1 MGRYGDFPHYSWMG
15 SFFSGGIVSM
25 LIWVLIIL
33 ALFYLAMKLFRALN
47 LDRTKQNRDNLD
59 SFEILKMRYA
69 RGEISHE
76 DYLTMKETLRQSG

>member
-1 MGRYGDFPHYSWMG
+1 
-15 SFFSGGIVSM
+15 M

-47 LDRTKQNRDNLD
+47 LEQTKQNRDNLD

>member
-1 MGRYGDFPHYSWMG
+1 MWRYGHFPHYSWMG

-33 ALFYLAMKLFRALN
+33 ALVYLGMKLFRVFN
-47 LDRTKQNRDNLD
+47 LEQTKQNRDNLD

>member
-1 MGRYGDFPHYSWMG
+1 
-15 SFFSGGIVSM
+15 M

-33 ALFYLAMKLFRALN
+33 ALVYLGMKLFRVFN
-47 LDRTKQNRDNLD
+47 LEQTKQNRDNLD

>member
-1 MGRYGDFPHYSWMG
+1 MWRYGHFPHYSWMG
-15 SFFSGGIVSM
+15 SFFPGGIVSM

-33 ALFYLAMKLFRALN
+33 AFVYFAIRLFRVLTSQQ
-47 LDRTKQNRDNLD
+47 TKQNRDDFD

-76 DYLTMKETLRQSG
+76 DYLTMKETLKQSG

>member
-1 MGRYGDFPHYSWMG
+1 
-15 SFFSGGIVSM
+15 M
-25 LIWVLIIL
+25 LIWALIIL
-33 ALFYLAMKLFRALN
+33 ALVYLAIKLFRAL
-47 LDRTKQNRDNLD
+47 TSEQIKQNRDNFD